1 MHATSSCGIL
11 FPLTAALLA
20 ETHDKTVYDS
30 NAIHSTAHIDMTR
43 YAGLLPG
50 LVCLFWGCGE
60 KVDDAMSAFEDL
72 ASRSSLPETP
82 FADSTLGI
90 GNASGVAVH
99 PDGRVF
105 VTSLNGK
112 DDLHFFGQVLILE
125 DEDGDGFADKS
136 TLFADSLTTVTGV
149 AFRGDE
155 VYVAVYGEVVVMRD
169 EDGDGRADVKETV
182 IRLPPWGTHVNNQI
196 TFGPDGML
204 YIPFGSEFN
213 RDEEA
218 LPHRASIFRVDPDAR
233 DINLRT
239 EWPDIPTFARGIRNA
254 YDLAF
259 APPGHVAEGELFA
272 TDNGPDGPAADAY
285 LEEFDRV
292 EEYTPNVPEELNHIR
307 QDFHYG
313 HPVYYG
319 SVPAGGDTL
328 APIAEFIDHGG
339 AEGLAFNTGSSFPG
353 TEGFLFITLYH
364 NAKILAVRLFEDG
377 ETFGSEIHEFLE
389 FPCVGGEVPQY
400 GIGHKP
406 CVHEHPL
413 DVAFGPDGSLYIA
426 AFGMI
431 RGSTFEP
438 VLHGK
443 IYRIAE

>member
-1 MHATSSCGIL
+1 MGRFASIS
-11 FPLTAALLA
+11 PLLRFVERGAALLA

-30 NAIHSTAHIDMTR
+30 YAIHSTAHIDVTR

-50 LVCLFWGCGE
+50 LVCLFWGCGD
-60 KVDDAMSAFEDL
+60 KVNDAMSAFEDL
-72 ASRSSLPETP
+72 AIRSSLPETP

-239 EWPDIPTFARGIRNA
+239 EWLDIPTFARGIRNA

-272 TDNGPDGPAADAY
+272 TDNGPMARRLTPIWRNSIESKSIRPMYLKSSTTSGRIFTTGIPSTTAVCLPVAIRWARLQNSSITAVRKDWHSIRAVLFPGPRASSSSLSITMRKYSPSVFSRTERPSDPRFTSSSSSRV
-285 LEEFDRV
+285 LEAKSLSMASA
-292 EEYTPNVPEELNHIR
+292 TN
-307 QDFHYG
+307 
-313 HPVYYG
+313 
-319 SVPAGGDTL
+319 PASMSIHWMSPL
-328 APIAEFIDHGG
+328 APTA
-339 AEGLAFNTGSSFPG
+339 ASTSPPLA
-353 TEGFLFITLYH
+353 
-364 NAKILAVRLFEDG
+364 
-377 ETFGSEIHEFLE
+377 
-389 FPCVGGEVPQY
+389 
-400 GIGHKP
+400 
-406 CVHEHPL
+406 
-413 DVAFGPDGSLYIA
+413 
-426 AFGMI
+426 
-431 RGSTFEP
+431 
-438 VLHGK
+438 
-443 IYRIAE
+443 